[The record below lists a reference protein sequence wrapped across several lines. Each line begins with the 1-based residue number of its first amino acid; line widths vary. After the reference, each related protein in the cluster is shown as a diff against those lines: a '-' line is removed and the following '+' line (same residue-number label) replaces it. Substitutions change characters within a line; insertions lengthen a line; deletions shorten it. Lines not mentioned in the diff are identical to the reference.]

1 MSEERLLQRFVRLC
15 EIPSITGNE
24 RAMIDAIAAEL
35 REWGIDSHE
44 DDAAGPARAGAG
56 NLIAHVPPK
65 PSAEMAETSPGGTET
80 QSRQWVSFFAHVD
93 TVPHD
98 EPIVVAEADGVFR
111 TAGNTILGADN
122 KAAVAVVMELA
133 ARLHAEPGPVGLEL
147 VFTVAEEQGLRGA
160 AALDVESLRSEFG
173 YVLDHA
179 TAIGEVIVAAPTYK
193 KLIAEFRGVES
204 HAGMRPEDGRSAI
217 GAATAAIATMDLG
230 RLDDETTAN
239 IGVIDGGTAPNVV
252 AGRCHVEGEARALD
266 AGRAEQVAQTMVD
279 ACSWAAGEAGVD
291 VDVLVE
297 TYFRGYRIKPSS
309 RPLAIAKVAL
319 ADRGIDPV
327 EITTGGGSDANALR
341 SAGFDALLLANGTWE
356 NHTPDEWVSAEALVT
371 MLDVCAAIV
380 SEAGSG

>member
-1 MSEERLLQRFVRLC
+1 MSEERLLERFVRLC
-15 EIPSITGNE
+15 EIPSVTGNE
-24 RAMIDAIAAEL
+24 RAMTDALAAEL
-35 REWGIDSHE
+35 TELGIPFRE
-44 DDAAGPARAGAG
+44 DDSAGPARAGAG
-56 NLIAHVPPK
+56 NLIAHVAPAGDPEV
-65 PSAEMAETSPGGTET
+65 AE
-80 QSRQWVSFFAHVD
+80 WVSFFAHVD

-98 EPIVVAEADGVFR
+98 EPIVVTDDDGVFR
-111 TAGNTILGADN
+111 SAGDTILGADN

-133 ARLHAEPGPVGLEL
+133 ARLAAEPGPVGLEL

-160 AALDVESLRSEFG
+160 AALDVEVLRSKFG

-230 RLDDETTAN
+230 RLDADTTAN

-266 AGRAEQVAQTMVD
+266 AGRAEVVAQSMVD

-297 TYFRGYRIKPSS
+297 TYFRGYRVKPSS
-309 RPLAIAKVAL
+309 RPLAIAKAAL
-319 ADRGIDPV
+319 ETCGVEPV

-341 SAGFDALLLANGTWE
+341 SAGFEALLLANGTWA
-356 NHTPDEWVSAEALVT
+356 NHTSDEWVSAEALVQ
-371 MLDVCAAIV
+371 MLDICAEIV
-380 SEAGSG
+380 AEAGRG

>member
-1 MSEERLLQRFVRLC
+1 VIEESLLERFVRYC
-15 EIPSITGNE
+15 EIPSVTGDE
-24 RAMIDAIAAEL
+24 RAMIDAVAADL
-35 REWGIDSHE
+35 AAVGIESHE

-56 NLIAHVPPK
+56 NLIAHVPP
-65 PSAEMAETSPGGTET
+65 AGGEEV
-80 QSRQWVSFFAHVD
+80 RWVSFFAHVD

-98 EPIVVAEADGVFR
+98 GPIAVVSDDGVFR
-111 TAGNTILGADN
+111 TAGDTILGADN
-122 KAAVAVVMELA
+122 KAAVAVVVELA
-133 ARLHAEPGPVGLEL
+133 TRLAAEPASVGLEL

-160 AALDVESLRSEFG
+160 AALDVEALRSQFG

-179 TAIGEVIVAAPTYK
+179 TPIGEVIVAAPTYK

-266 AGRAEQVAQTMVD
+266 AGRAEGVAQGMVD

-297 TYFRGYRIKPSS
+297 TYFRGYRIKPASK
-309 RPLAIAKVAL
+309 PLAIAKAAL
-319 ADRGIDPV
+319 EGCGIAAV

-341 SAGFDALLLANGTWE
+341 AAGFDAVLLANGTE
-356 NHTPDEWVSAEALVT
+356 ANHTSDESVSEEALVR
-371 MLDVCAAIV
+371 MLDVCSAIV
-380 SEAGSG
+380 AEGGRD

>member
-1 MSEERLLQRFVRLC
+1 MSEERLLERFVRYC

-35 REWGIDSHE
+35 RGWGIDSRE

-56 NLIAHVPPK
+56 NLIAHVPP
-65 PSAEMAETSPGGTET
+65 SAETAETSPGGTET
-80 QSRQWVSFFAHVD
+80 PSREWVSFFAHVD

-133 ARLHAEPGPVGLEL
+133 ARLAAEPGPVGLEL

-160 AALDVESLRSEFG
+160 AALDVETLRSEFG

-297 TYFRGYRIKPSS
+297 TYFRGYRIKASS
-309 RPLAIAKVAL
+309 RPLAIAKAAL

-380 SEAGSG
+380 AEAGSG